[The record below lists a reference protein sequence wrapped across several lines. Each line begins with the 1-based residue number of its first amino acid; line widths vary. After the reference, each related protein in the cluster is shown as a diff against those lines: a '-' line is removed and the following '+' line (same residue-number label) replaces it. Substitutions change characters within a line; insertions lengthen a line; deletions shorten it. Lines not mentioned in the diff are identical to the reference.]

1 MHTDLLSESRY
12 AILTVTMVVQAAS
25 KAQFE
30 KLVRL
35 EFAKAMAGGAL
46 SANEAAIQAV
56 ALARAR
62 AEHLDTGAMGC

>member
-1 MHTDLLSESRY
+1 MT
-12 AILTVTMVVQAAS
+12 AVQAAA
-25 KAQFE
+25 KADFE

-62 AEHLDTGAMGC
+62 AEHLDTGSIGV

>member
-1 MHTDLLSESRY
+1 
-12 AILTVTMVVQAAS
+12 MVMAQVAA
-25 KAQFE
+25 KQNFE

-35 EFAKAMAGGAL
+35 EFSKAMAGGAL

-62 AEHLDTGAMGC
+62 ADQLDVGNFNC